1 MLISL
6 IAAMAE
12 NRVIGKNN
20 TIPWDLPADRQ
31 RFRSLTMGHPVIMGR
46 KTYESIGFPLEGRTN
61 IVITRQKNF
70 QAKGCLIAHD
80 LRSALDLA
88 GNADEVFICG
98 GGDLYRQA
106 LPLANRIYLTIIH
119 RDQEGDVFFPHIPV
133 GFTEVER
140 VTMDGIPSYT
150 FLLLVK

>member
-1 MLISL
+1 
-6 IAAMAE
+6 MAE